1 MINKFIIG
9 ARICEVRKMRGLKQS
24 ELANMAGVHFG
35 AISEYE
41 VGWRMPSLRTF
52 VKLAYGLKVPADYLM
67 GLTETMDERTGQ
79 SSLFDKIEKLSHW
92 DLGLVE
98 DFVDM
103 LKARHAMTDDDGETD
118 D

>member
-9 ARICEVRKMRGLKQS
+9 ARIREVRTMRGLKQS
-24 ELANMAGVHFG
+24 ELATMAGVHFG

-52 VKLAYGLKVPADYLM
+52 VKLAYGLKVPSDYLM
-67 GLTETMDERTGQ
+67 GLTSEMHEKTGLNP
-79 SSLFDKIEKLSHW
+79 LFDKINKLGPV
-92 DLGLVE
+92 DLDLIE

-103 LKARHAMTDDDGETD
+103 LKARHVVVEEDDDV
-118 D
+118 